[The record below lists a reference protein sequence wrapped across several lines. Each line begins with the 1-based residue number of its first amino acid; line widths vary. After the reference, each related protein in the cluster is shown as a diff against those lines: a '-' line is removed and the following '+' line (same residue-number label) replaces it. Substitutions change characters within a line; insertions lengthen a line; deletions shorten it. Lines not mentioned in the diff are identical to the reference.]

1 MNALL
6 EGEMRGVEN
15 MRFYSEVPVIADLR
29 TTWEG
34 TLWIQRSAEPGTE
47 EPGPIDVLTPNG
59 RYVGTIAPDVLV
71 MPDAFGPG
79 GLVAFVDLDEF
90 DVPVI
95 TVRRLPPAIR

>member
-1 MNALL
+1 
-6 EGEMRGVEN
+6 

-29 TTWEG
+29 TTWDG

-47 EPGPIDVLTPNG
+47 QSDPIDVLTSDG
-59 RYVGTIAPDVLV
+59 GYVGTIAREVLV

-79 GLVAFVDLDEF
+79 GLVAFVELDEF